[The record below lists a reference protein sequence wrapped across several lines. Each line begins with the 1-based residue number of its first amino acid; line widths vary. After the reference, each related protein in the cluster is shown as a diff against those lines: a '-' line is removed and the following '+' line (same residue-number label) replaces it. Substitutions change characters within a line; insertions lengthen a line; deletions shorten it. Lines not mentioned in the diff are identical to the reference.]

1 MKNHQQRPGDFTE
14 KFMGDV
20 VGKIMMEILALE
32 TVLPGGAETWRFFC
46 GLFRLVKYVEFSQVD
61 YHKATPLLS
70 LWIRKMMINQDTLPS
85 IVLFP
90 DNFRMFQ
97 WGKVIIN
104 LEIFVAA
111 ISLDFN
117 GKNMNLRFLG
127 PISRISPIWTFPFL
141 QMGTSYSFWDS
152 LYMWV
157 SIKERGTRA
166 TPKWRFIRENHD
178 QP

>member
-1 MKNHQQRPGDFTE
+1 
-14 KFMGDV
+14 MGDV
-20 VGKIMMEILALE
+20 LGKI
-32 TVLPGGAETWRFFC
+32 TNKHDGNSGVSGAPWRGRDVKVFF

-61 YHKATPLLS
+61 YHKVMFLLS
-70 LWIRKMMINQDTLPS
+70 LGIRKMMINQDTLPS

-117 GKNMNLRFLG
+117 RTSMNHRFLG
-127 PISRISPIWTFPFL
+127 PISRISPI
-141 QMGTSYSFWDS
+141 
-152 LYMWV
+152 
-157 SIKERGTRA
+157 
-166 TPKWRFIRENHD
+166 
-178 QP
+178 

>member
-1 MKNHQQRPGDFTE
+1 
-14 KFMGDV
+14 
-20 VGKIMMEILALE
+20 
-32 TVLPGGAETWRFFC
+32 
-46 GLFRLVKYVEFSQVD
+46 LVKYVEFSQVD
-61 YHKATPLLS
+61 YHKVMFLLS

-117 GKNMNLRFLG
+117 RKSMNHRFLG

-152 LYMWV
+152 LYICGWV
-157 SIKERGTRA
+157 SKKEEPEEPQNGDLYKRKSWSTVGL
-166 TPKWRFIRENHD
+166 
-178 QP
+178 